1 MSLTTTRS
9 TLMHA
14 VLAHVSPPLREF
26 DLIAFGK
33 LRLRPISHRR
43 SLSSMPTEILLLI
56 RSHMLPLL
64 ITHLV
69 AISSTSLEHYETFL
83 RELVCPQCAFYNEY
97 VYGSDVW
104 KWHPCSCAPSRPLH
118 LRRPNPGLFR
128 DRHHWLE
135 AYLSRKSLR
144 FRELS
149 PPSSVS
155 STAIWDLASEVLG
168 EFGCEATRRN
178 PGRRSNSM
186 ALLSRWDRQSIL
198 IVPTP
203 ESRSAKELSS
213 RTPAVLFRRLARDL
227 GLSQD
232 YDEPCRRLPAI
243 STTRSIQ
250 LTASTHS
257 PFDDGPSAFTVLLKI
272 LDAVTAPLAALLSI
286 SLSFVTLF
294 FTVLCYYSKPGA
306 LRLF

>member
-1 MSLTTTRS
+1 
-9 TLMHA
+9 
-14 VLAHVSPPLREF
+14 
-26 DLIAFGK
+26 
-33 LRLRPISHRR
+33 
-43 SLSSMPTEILLLI
+43 MPTEILLLI

-64 ITHLV
+64 INHLI
-69 AISSTSLEHYETFL
+69 AISSTCLEHYETFL
-83 RELVCPQCAFYNEY
+83 RELVCTQCAFYNEY
-97 VYGSDVW
+97 VYGPDVW
-104 KWHPCSCAPSRPLH
+104 KWHLAGPCSCAPSKPLH
-118 LRRPNPGLFR
+118 LRRPNSGLFR

-144 FRELS
+144 FRGLS
-149 PPSSVS
+149 PPSSAS
-155 STAIWDLASEVLG
+155 STAIWDIASEVLG
-168 EFGCEATRRN
+168 EFGCKAIRRN

-198 IVPTP
+198 IVPAP
-203 ESRSAKELSS
+203 ESCNTKELWS
-213 RTPAVLFRRLARDL
+213 RTTGVLFRRLERDL

-243 STTRSIQ
+243 STPRRAE
-250 LTASTHS
+250 LTASTQFPSDNS
-257 PFDDGPSAFTVLLKI
+257 PSVFAVLLRI
-272 LDAVTAPLAALLSI
+272 LDAVTVPLAALLSI